1 MKYYQQALLNF
12 KNRDSTI
19 EEQEIWNEQELKPWA
34 DKQLGIVGIMSFVQV
49 GMFGLMLLA
58 FWVTLNSLQMKWY
71 INLKIL
77 VLVVE
82 VHQHIILL

>member
-58 FWVTLNSLQMKWY
+58 FWGTLNSLQMKWY

-77 VLVVE
+77 VLVV
-82 VHQHIILL
+82 